1 MGKTMYLAL
10 WSDGRGSFPPQKV
23 TTHKYSANK
32 KGIYSSL
39 FG

>member
-1 MGKTMYLAL
+1 MGKTMYLTL
-10 WSDGRGSFPPQKV
+10 SDGRGSFPPQKV